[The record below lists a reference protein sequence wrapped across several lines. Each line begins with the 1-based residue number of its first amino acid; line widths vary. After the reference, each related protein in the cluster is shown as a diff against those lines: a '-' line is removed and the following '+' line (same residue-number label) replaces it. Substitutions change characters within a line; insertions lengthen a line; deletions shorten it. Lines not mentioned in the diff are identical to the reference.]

1 MALSLENSN
10 LVKQKVKLCLS
21 GTNTGKGT
29 YPIADEVFGAFLKYM
44 ATQGGNPDLQLVTFS
59 EVQCDDADGTGVV
72 DAACKIYGVYVRKV
86 SAATDNYFKLY
97 DSATVDTTAGEQIIA
112 IPLLHTTQEAME
124 LYPQGV
130 AMANGVTATQHT
142 TSIGVTDGS
151 DGGDGFI
158 IIGAA

>member
-10 LVKQKVKLCLS
+10 LVKQKVKLSLS
-21 GTNTGKGT
+21 GMNTGKGT
-29 YPIADEVFGAFLKYM
+29 YPIADEVFGAFMKYM
-44 ATQGGNPDLQLVTFS
+44 ATQGGNPDLQLVPFS

-72 DAACKIYGVYVRKV
+72 DVACKVYGVYVRKV
-86 SAATDNYFKLY
+86 SAATDNYFKIY
-97 DSATVDTTAGEQIIA
+97 DSATVDTSASEQIIA

-130 AMANGVTATQHT
+130 AMANGVTVTQHT

-158 IIGAA
+158 IVGAA